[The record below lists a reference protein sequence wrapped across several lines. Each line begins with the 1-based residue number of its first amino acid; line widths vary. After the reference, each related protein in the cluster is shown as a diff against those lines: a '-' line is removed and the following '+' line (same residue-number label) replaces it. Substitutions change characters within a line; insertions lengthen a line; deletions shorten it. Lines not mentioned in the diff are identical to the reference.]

1 MTPEQRAARLRLV
14 ALDVDGVL
22 TDGRLYY
29 GPQGEALKVFD
40 VRDGHGIKMLLSHG
54 VEVAILSARS
64 SDIVGTRAR
73 ELGITRVLQ
82 GRGNKAA
89 AWSELLRDT
98 GVAAEQAGFIGD
110 GLPDLPVLARAGFAA
125 TVADARDEVK
135 GAAHWIAGQAG
146 GRGAVRAFAEF
157 ILRAKG
163 VDFAGMTHG

>member
-40 VRDGHGIKMLLSHG
+40 VRDGHGIKMLLNHG

-73 ELGITRVLQ
+73 ELGIARVLQ
-82 GRGNKAA
+82 GRGDKAA
-89 AWSELLRDT
+89 AWSELLRDA

-110 GLPDLPVLARAGFAA
+110 DLPDLPVLVRAGFAA

-135 GAAHWIAGQAG
+135 GVAHWVAAQAG

>member
-40 VRDGHGIKMLLSHG
+40 VRDGHGIKMLLNHG

-64 SDIVGTRAR
+64 SDIVATRAR
-73 ELGITRVLQ
+73 ELGIGRVLQ
-82 GRGNKAA
+82 GRGDKAV
-89 AWSELLRDT
+89 AWNELLRET
-98 GVAAEQAGFIGD
+98 GVAADQAGFIGD
-110 GLPDLPVLARAGFAA
+110 DLPDLPVLEQAGFAA

-135 GAAHWIAGQAG
+135 SAAHWIAGQAG
-146 GRGAVRAFAEF
+146 GRGAVRAFAGF
-157 ILRAKG
+157 ILHAQG
-163 VDFAGMTHG
+163 VDFAGMTRG

>member
-40 VRDGHGIKMLLSHG
+40 VRDGHGVKMLLNHG

-73 ELGITRVLQ
+73 ELGIARVLQ
-82 GRGNKAA
+82 GRGDKAA
-89 AWSELLRDT
+89 AWSELLRDA

-110 GLPDLPVLARAGFAA
+110 DLPDLPVLARAGFAA

-135 GAAHWIAGQAG
+135 RAAHWIAGQAG

-157 ILRAKG
+157 ILQAKG
-163 VDFAGMTHG
+163 VDFARMTHG